1 MEWPNLTKYP
11 QGLEII
17 MSQNSTLQR
26 GLNTRHIRFLALGSA
41 IGTGLFYGSATAI
54 KMAGPSVLLAYIVA
68 GIAIYIVMRALGEMA
83 VHNPVSGSFSH
94 YASQYI
100 SPLAGFTTGWTYVFE
115 MVIVALADVTAF
127 GIYMGFW
134 YPDVPRWIWILS
146 LIMFLGAI
154 NLIHVKVFGELEFW
168 LSIIKVSAIVA
179 MILGGLGLM
188 FYGFQADHSNIVPG
202 ISNLWIYDG
211 FMPHGIAG
219 LVACLSV
226 VVFAFGGIEI
236 IGLTAGESQ
245 DPKTTLPKAINAV
258 PVRILLFY
266 VLTIFVL
273 MSIFPWNQIGSQG
286 SPFVQ
291 IFENLGI
298 KSAANIL
305 NIVVVTAAISA
316 INSDVFGAGRMLYGM
331 ANRGQAP
338 RIFQKLSR
346 NGVPWMTVVV
356 MAGVLLIGVVLNYLI
371 PENVFMIIASI
382 ATFATVWVWLMI
394 LLSQVAMRRKLSTA
408 EIKALDFP
416 IWGWPVAPAFAI
428 GFMVFILVMMGYFPD
443 SRPAIYVG
451 ITWLALLT
459 LAYRIWVKPQQN
471 LGKESNPIQQN
482 VEIES

>member
-1 MEWPNLTKYP
+1 MEWPNLTKFP

-115 MVIVALADVTAF
+115 MVIVAIADVTAF

-179 MILGGLGLM
+179 MILGGIGLM
-188 FYGFQADHSNIVPG
+188 FYGFHADHSSVVPG

-394 LLSQVAMRRKLSTA
+394 LLSQVAMRRKLSAA

-416 IWGWPVAPAFAI
+416 VWGWPVAPAFAI

-459 LAYRIWVKPQQN
+459 IAYRIWVKPQQN

>member
-168 LSIIKVSAIVA
+168 LSIIKVTAIVA
-179 MILGGLGLM
+179 MIVGGLGLM

-416 IWGWPVAPAFAI
+416 VWGWPYAPAFAI

>member
-1 MEWPNLTKYP
+1 
-11 QGLEII
+11 

-83 VHNPVSGSFSH
+83 VQNPVSGSFNH

-100 SPLAGFTTGWTYVFE
+100 GPLAGFTTGWTYVFE
-115 MVIVALADVTAF
+115 MIIVALADVTAF

-168 LSIIKVSAIVA
+168 LSIVKVSAIVA
-179 MILGGLGLM
+179 MILGGIGLM
-188 FYGFQADHSNIVPG
+188 FYGFHADHSSVVPG
-202 ISNLWIYDG
+202 IQNLWIYDG

-236 IGLTAGESQ
+236 IGITAGESQ

-298 KSAANIL
+298 QSAATIL
-305 NIVVVTAAISA
+305 NIVVITAAVSA

-338 RIFQKLSR
+338 RVFQKLSR

-416 IWGWPVAPAFAI
+416 VIGWPYAPAFAI

-451 ITWLALLT
+451 ITWLVLLMI
-459 LAYRIWVKPQQN
+459 AYRIWVKPQQN
-471 LGKESNPIQQN
+471 SGKQN
-482 VEIES
+482 NSIPQNIEIES

>member
-1 MEWPNLTKYP
+1 
-11 QGLEII
+11 
-17 MSQNSTLQR
+17 MSQHSTLQR

-83 VHNPVSGSFSH
+83 VQNPVSGSFSH

-100 SPLAGFTTGWTYVFE
+100 GPLAGFTTGWTYVFE
-115 MVIVALADVTAF
+115 MIIVALADVTAF

-168 LSIIKVSAIVA
+168 LSIVKVTAIVA

-188 FYGFQADHSNIVPG
+188 IYGFNADQAGFTTG
-202 ISNLWIYDG
+202 IQNLWIHEG
-211 FMPHGIAG
+211 FMPNGIAG
-219 LVACLSV
+219 LIACLSV

-236 IGLTAGESQ
+236 IGITAGESK
-245 DPKTTLPKAINAV
+245 DPKTSIPKAINAV

-298 KSAANIL
+298 GSAATIL
-305 NIVVVTAAISA
+305 NIVVITAAVSA
-316 INSDVFGAGRMLYGM
+316 INSDVFGAGRMLFGM
-331 ANRGQAP
+331 SSRGQAP
-338 RIFQKLSR
+338 QVFQKISK

-356 MAGVLLIGVVLNYLI
+356 MAGVLLIGVLLNFLI
-371 PENVFMIIASI
+371 PENVFLIIASI

-394 LLSQVAMRRKLSTA
+394 LLSQVAMRRKMSK
-408 EIKALDFP
+408 EQIKALDFP
-416 IWGWPVAPAFAI
+416 VIGWPYAPAFAI
-428 GFMVFILVMMGYFPD
+428 AFMLFILAMMGYFPD
-443 SRPAIYVG
+443 SRPALYVG
-451 ITWLALLT
+451 ISWLVLLCI
-459 LAYRIWVKPQQN
+459 AYNIWVKPKQDAIKVDQDLPQN
-471 LGKESNPIQQN
+471 FKMES
-482 VEIES
+482 

>member
-1 MEWPNLTKYP
+1 
-11 QGLEII
+11 
-17 MSQNSTLQR
+17 MSQHSTLQR

-54 KMAGPSVLLAYIVA
+54 IMAGPSVLLAYIVA

-83 VHNPVSGSFSH
+83 VQNPVSGSFSH

-100 SPLAGFTTGWTYVFE
+100 GPLAGFTTGWTYVFE
-115 MVIVALADVTAF
+115 MIIVALADVTAF

-168 LSIIKVSAIVA
+168 LSIVKVTAIVA

-188 FYGFQADHSNIVPG
+188 IYGFNADQAGFTTG
-202 ISNLWIYDG
+202 IQNLWIHEG
-211 FMPHGIAG
+211 FMPNGIAG
-219 LVACLSV
+219 LIACLSV

-236 IGLTAGESQ
+236 IGITAGESK
-245 DPKTTLPKAINAV
+245 DPKTSIPKAINAV

-298 KSAANIL
+298 GSAATIL
-305 NIVVVTAAISA
+305 NIVVITAAVSA
-316 INSDVFGAGRMLYGM
+316 INSDVFGAGRMLFGM
-331 ANRGQAP
+331 SSRGQAP
-338 RIFQKLSR
+338 QVFQKISK

-356 MAGVLLIGVVLNYLI
+356 MAGVLLIGVLLNYLI
-371 PENVFMIIASI
+371 PENVFLIIASI

-394 LLSQVAMRRKLSTA
+394 LLSQVAMRRKMSK
-408 EIKALDFP
+408 EQIKALDFP
-416 IWGWPVAPAFAI
+416 VIGWPYAPAFAI
-428 GFMVFILVMMGYFPD
+428 AFMLFILAMMGYFPD
-443 SRPAIYVG
+443 SRPALYVG
-451 ITWLALLT
+451 ITWLVLLCI
-459 LAYRIWVKPQQN
+459 AYNIWVKPKQDAIKVDQDLPQN
-471 LGKESNPIQQN
+471 FKMES
-482 VEIES
+482 

>member
-1 MEWPNLTKYP
+1 
-11 QGLEII
+11 
-17 MSQNSTLQR
+17 
-26 GLNTRHIRFLALGSA
+26 
-41 IGTGLFYGSATAI
+41 
-54 KMAGPSVLLAYIVA
+54 
-68 GIAIYIVMRALGEMA
+68 
-83 VHNPVSGSFSH
+83 
-94 YASQYI
+94 
-100 SPLAGFTTGWTYVFE
+100 
-115 MVIVALADVTAF
+115 
-127 GIYMGFW
+127 
-134 YPDVPRWIWILS
+134 
-146 LIMFLGAI
+146 
-154 NLIHVKVFGELEFW
+154 
-168 LSIIKVSAIVA
+168 
-179 MILGGLGLM
+179 
-188 FYGFQADHSNIVPG
+188 
-202 ISNLWIYDG
+202 
-211 FMPHGIAG
+211 
-219 LVACLSV
+219 V

-236 IGLTAGESQ
+236 IGITAGESQ

-298 KSAANIL
+298 QSAATIL
-305 NIVVVTAAISA
+305 NIVVITAAVSA

-338 RIFQKLSR
+338 RVFQKLSR

-416 IWGWPVAPAFAI
+416 VIGWPYAPAFAI

-451 ITWLALLT
+451 ITWLVLLMI
-459 LAYRIWVKPQQN
+459 AYRIWVKPQQN
-471 LGKESNPIQQN
+471 SGKQN
-482 VEIES
+482 NSIPQNIEIES

>member
-1 MEWPNLTKYP
+1 
-11 QGLEII
+11 
-17 MSQNSTLQR
+17 MSQHSTLQR

-83 VHNPVSGSFSH
+83 VQNPVSGSFSH

-100 SPLAGFTTGWTYVFE
+100 GPLAGFTTGWTYVFE
-115 MVIVALADVTAF
+115 MIIVALADVTAF

-146 LIMFLGAI
+146 LIMFLDAI

-168 LSIIKVSAIVA
+168 LSIVKVTAIVA

-188 FYGFQADHSNIVPG
+188 IYGFNADQAGFTTG
-202 ISNLWIYDG
+202 IQNLWIHEG
-211 FMPHGIAG
+211 FMPNGIAG
-219 LVACLSV
+219 LIACLSV

-236 IGLTAGESQ
+236 IGITAGESK
-245 DPKTTLPKAINAV
+245 DPKTSIPKAINAV

-298 KSAANIL
+298 GSAATIL
-305 NIVVVTAAISA
+305 NIVVITAAVSA
-316 INSDVFGAGRMLYGM
+316 INSDVFGAGRMLFGM
-331 ANRGQAP
+331 SSRGQAP
-338 RIFQKLSR
+338 QVFQKISK

-356 MAGVLLIGVVLNYLI
+356 MAGVLLIGVLLNYLI
-371 PENVFMIIASI
+371 PENVFLIIASI

-394 LLSQVAMRRKLSTA
+394 LLSQVAMRRKMSK
-408 EIKALDFP
+408 EQIKALDFP
-416 IWGWPVAPAFAI
+416 VIGWPYAPAFAI
-428 GFMVFILVMMGYFPD
+428 AFMLFILAMMGYFPD
-443 SRPAIYVG
+443 SRPALYVG
-451 ITWLALLT
+451 ITWLVLLCI
-459 LAYRIWVKPQQN
+459 AYNIWVKPKQDAIKVDQDLPQN
-471 LGKESNPIQQN
+471 FKMES
-482 VEIES
+482 

>member
-1 MEWPNLTKYP
+1 
-11 QGLEII
+11 
-17 MSQNSTLQR
+17 MSQHSTLQR

-83 VHNPVSGSFSH
+83 VQNPVSGSFSH

-100 SPLAGFTTGWTYVFE
+100 GPLAGFTTGWTYVFE
-115 MVIVALADVTAF
+115 MIIVALADVTAF

-168 LSIIKVSAIVA
+168 LSIVKVTAIVA

-188 FYGFQADHSNIVPG
+188 IYGFNADQAGFTTG
-202 ISNLWIYDG
+202 IQNLWIHEG
-211 FMPHGIAG
+211 FMPNGIAG
-219 LVACLSV
+219 LIACLSV

-236 IGLTAGESQ
+236 IGITAGESK
-245 DPKTTLPKAINAV
+245 DPKTSIPKAINAV

-291 IFENLGI
+291 IFENLRIG
-298 KSAANIL
+298 SAATIL
-305 NIVVVTAAISA
+305 NIVVITAAVSA
-316 INSDVFGAGRMLYGM
+316 INSDVFGAGRMLFGM
-331 ANRGQAP
+331 SSRGQAP
-338 RIFQKLSR
+338 QVFQKISK

-356 MAGVLLIGVVLNYLI
+356 MAGVLLIGVLLNYLI
-371 PENVFMIIASI
+371 PENVFLIIASI

-394 LLSQVAMRRKLSTA
+394 LLSQVAMRRKMSK
-408 EIKALDFP
+408 EQIKALDFP
-416 IWGWPVAPAFAI
+416 VIGWPYAPAFAI
-428 GFMVFILVMMGYFPD
+428 AFMLFILAMMGYFPD
-443 SRPAIYVG
+443 SRPALYVG
-451 ITWLALLT
+451 ITWLVLLCI
-459 LAYRIWVKPQQN
+459 AYNIWVKPKQDAIKVDQDLPQN
-471 LGKESNPIQQN
+471 FKMES
-482 VEIES
+482 

>member
-1 MEWPNLTKYP
+1 
-11 QGLEII
+11 

-26 GLNTRHIRFLALGSA
+26 GLNPRHIRFLALGSA

-100 SPLAGFTTGWTYVFE
+100 GPLAGFTTGWTYVFE
-115 MVIVALADVTAF
+115 MVIVAIADVTAF

-168 LSIIKVSAIVA
+168 LSIVKVSAIVA

-188 FYGFQADHSNIVPG
+188 FYGFHADHSSVVPG
-202 ISNLWIYDG
+202 IQNLWIYEG

-236 IGLTAGESQ
+236 IGITAGESQ

-356 MAGVLLIGVVLNYLI
+356 MAGGLFICVGVNYLI
-371 PENVFMIIASI
+371 PEKVFFIIASI

-416 IWGWPVAPAFAI
+416 VFGWPYAPAFAI

-459 LAYRIWVKPQQN
+459 IAYRIWVKPEQS
-471 LGKESNPIQQN
+471 LGKESEPVQQN
-482 VEIES
+482 IEMES

>member
-1 MEWPNLTKYP
+1 
-11 QGLEII
+11 
-17 MSQNSTLQR
+17 MSQSSTLQG
-26 GLNTRHIRFLALGSA
+26 GLNPRHIRFLALGSA

-83 VHNPVSGSFSH
+83 VQNPVSGSFSH

-100 SPLAGFTTGWTYVFE
+100 GPLAGFTTGWTYVFE
-115 MVIVALADVTAF
+115 MIIVALADVTAF

-168 LSIIKVSAIVA
+168 LSIVKVSAIVA
-179 MILGGLGLM
+179 MILGGIGLM
-188 FYGFQADHSNIVPG
+188 FYGFHADHSSVVPG
-202 ISNLWIYDG
+202 IQNLWIYDG

-236 IGLTAGESQ
+236 IGITAGESQ

-298 KSAANIL
+298 QSAATIL
-305 NIVVVTAAISA
+305 NIVVITAAVSA

-338 RIFQKLSR
+338 RVFQKLSR

-356 MAGVLLIGVVLNYLI
+356 MAGGLLIGVVLNYLI

-416 IWGWPVAPAFAI
+416 VIGWPYAPAFAI

-451 ITWLALLT
+451 ITWLVLLMI
-459 LAYRIWVKPQQN
+459 AYRIWVKPQQN
-471 LGKESNPIQQN
+471 SGKQN
-482 VEIES
+482 NSIPQNIEIES